1 MKLLVFSAKDFE
13 REFLEKANR
22 KGHQVAY
29 TRDALDSHTAIQA
42 VSYQAISIFSGDDA
56 SLVVLE
62 KLWDLG
68 VRYITLRSAGYNN
81 IHIKAAKRYGFKVA
95 HTPDFSPHAIAEHT
109 VALVLALNRKIVLAD
124 RQVHNYNFML
134 DDLMGFNLH
143 EKTFGIIGTGRIG
156 SLVAKIMHGFGCSIL
171 ANDLVPDHSLTEFC
185 NVHYVDK
192 SELFEKSDIVS
203 IHIPLTYENHGLVNK
218 ERLKTMKEGAMLVN
232 TARGSIVDTNALL
245 EVLENNHLGGYA
257 ADVYEKEKGVFFK
270 DNSKTGITDEK
281 LKKLLSFSNVLLTP
295 HQAFVTREALE
306 NIAESTF
313 YNLDCWEQN
322 IACKN
327 ELGYETL
334 IS

>member
-1 MKLLVFSAKDFE
+1 MKLLVFSTKDFE
-13 REFLEKANR
+13 REFLETANR
-22 KGHQVAY
+22 KGHQVSF
-29 TRDALDSHTAIQA
+29 TRDTLDSHTAIQA
-42 VSYQAISIFSGDDA
+42 VGHQAISIFSGDDA

-156 SLVAKIMHGFGCSIL
+156 FVVAKIMRGFGCTVL
-171 ANDLVPDHSLTEFC
+171 ANDLEPNHSLTELY
-185 NVHYVDK
+185 NVRYVDK

-218 ERLKTMKEGAMLVN
+218 ERLGAMKEKAILVN
-232 TARGSIVDTNALL
+232 TARGSIVDTRALL

-257 ADVYEKEKGVFFK
+257 ADVYEKEKGIFFK
-270 DNSKTGITDEK
+270 DNSKTGIADEK

-295 HQAFVTREALE
+295 HQAFVTEEALK